1 MSQDLE
7 KYLYFTVGLLKN
19 SFALDA
25 LSQDALKYHM
35 IDQPGKLI
43 ALRLT
48 EYYELMARE
57 TLHPGASIPL
67 AATSTA
73 IVNGDGREGMSSANS
88 TEINRASSMAG
99 QMRED
104 QQDDGNIVVASPD
117 VEENADEAAEYWA
130 RL

>member
-7 KYLYFTVGLLKN
+7 KYVYFNVGLLRN

-25 LSQDALKYHM
+25 LSQDALKYHL

-48 EYYELMARE
+48 EYYEMMARGN
-57 TLHPGASIPL
+57 LHPGASFPL
-67 AATSTA
+67 AATSTPSD
-73 IVNGDGREGMSSANS
+73 NGDGRE
-88 TEINRASSMAG
+88 EITSASSTTG
-99 QMRED
+99 QMG
-104 QQDDGNIVVASPD
+104 DDHPNGGSIVAASPD
-117 VEENADEAAEYWA
+117 AEENADEAAEYWA

>member
-19 SFALDA
+19 SFALNA
-25 LSQDALKYHM
+25 LSQDALKYHL
-35 IDQPGKLI
+35 IDQPDKLI

-48 EYYELMARE
+48 EYYEMMARGN
-57 TLHPGASIPL
+57 LHPGARIL
-67 AATSTA
+67 FG
-73 IVNGDGREGMSSANS
+73 NGDGREEITSASS
-88 TEINRASSMAG
+88 TEINRASPTTG
-99 QMRED
+99 QMG
-104 QQDDGNIVVASPD
+104 DDGSIVAASPD

>member
-25 LSQDALKYHM
+25 LSQDALKYHL

-48 EYYELMARE
+48 EYYEMMARGN
-57 TLHPGASIPL
+57 LHPGASIPL
-67 AATSTA
+67 TATSTPFD
-73 IVNGDGREGMSSANS
+73 NG
-88 TEINRASSMAG
+88 ASPTAG
-99 QMRED
+99 QMG
-104 QQDDGNIVVASPD
+104 DDHPGDGSIVAASPD

>member
-1 MSQDLE
+1 MSQDQE
-7 KYLYFTVGLLKN
+7 KYLYFTVGLLRN

-25 LSQDALKYHM
+25 LSQDALKYHL

-48 EYYELMARE
+48 EYYEMMARG
-57 TLHPGASIPL
+57 TLHPGARMPL
-67 AATSTA
+67 TATSTPFDNGA
-73 IVNGDGREGMSSANS
+73 SPPAGQIGDDHPGDGSILA
-88 TEINRASSMAG
+88 
-99 QMRED
+99 
-104 QQDDGNIVVASPD
+104 ASPD

>member
-25 LSQDALKYHM
+25 LSQDALKYHL
-35 IDQPGKLI
+35 IDQPDKLI

-48 EYYELMARE
+48 EYYEMVARGN
-57 TLHPGASIPL
+57 LHPGASIPL
-67 AATSTA
+67 TATSTPFG
-73 IVNGDGREGMSSANS
+73 NGDGREGITS
-88 TEINRASSMAG
+88 ASSTGINGASSTTG
-99 QMRED
+99 QMGD
-104 QQDDGNIVVASPD
+104 DHLDDGCIVAASPD
-117 VEENADEAAEYWA
+117 VEENADEAAEFWA

>member
-1 MSQDLE
+1 MSQDSE

-35 IDQPGKLI
+35 IDQPDKLI

-48 EYYELMARE
+48 EYYEMMDRGIS
-57 TLHPGASIPL
+57 HPSASLPL
-67 AATSTA
+67 TATPTTIGNA
-73 IVNGDGREGMSSANS
+73 DGREKMNP
-88 TEINRASSMAG
+88 ASSTRSNGASPMAG
-99 QMRED
+99 QVGD
-104 QQDDGNIVVASPD
+104 YQPDDGGIVATSSD